1 MILLVML
8 YSIVLCCVALYRIA
22 TGVLCF
28 RAAGSGLTDPATYAE
43 GLAFVQV
50 TVEEYVLFAWEVLA
64 IGSDEFVRIAAA
76 RCIH

>member
-8 YSIVLCCVALYRIA
+8 YSIVLCCVALYRIV
-22 TGVLCF
+22 TGLLCF

-43 GLAFVQV
+43 GLAFVQI
-50 TVEEYVLFAWEVLA
+50 TVEEYILLAWEVLA